1 VAAVPFTAAFVVAL
15 AVLEPERPRG
25 NEAEAG
31 VDPEAQRGGEPQPAY
46 SEAG

>member
-1 VAAVPFTAAFVVAL
+1 VATGLVVAAFVVAL

-31 VDPEAQRGGEPQPAY
+31 MDPEAQRSGEPEPAY